1 MDLTSS
7 EQDYALF
14 VEEFKESGG
23 IWVMKP
29 SGAAEGKGIFL
40 FTKLSDVKAWAKP
53 HLIRRMKRSA
63 READPTSQNRSC
75 CTPRPIL
82 LMDGF
87 SLTETMYL
95 RVFKATVKP
104 MAYSQAK
111 HPYGIARPQNQP
123 RSVRVHM

>member
-1 MDLTSS
+1 MALLSS

-53 HLIRRMKRSA
+53 HLIRRMKRSG
-63 READPTSQNRSC
+63 RQRSRRYLA
-75 CTPRPIL
+75 TP
-82 LMDGF
+82 
-87 SLTETMYL
+87 
-95 RVFKATVKP
+95 
-104 MAYSQAK
+104 
-111 HPYGIARPQNQP
+111 
-123 RSVRVHM
+123 SVLYA